1 MKHAILLLAAATF
14 ALGSATAGAQTIA
27 GCKIEPNT
35 KCAGSKLWRADLR
48 GAKLAGADLSG
59 ADLTDSDMSKAD
71 LSNANLSKAN
81 LLGAKVEGV
90 NWTGANLSGA
100 TMTASRDAY
109 GVPQP
114 KVCKDGSIGACK

>member
-1 MKHAILLLAAATF
+1 MKHAILMLAAATF

-35 KCAGSKLWRADLR
+35 KCAGTKLWRADLR
-48 GAKLAGADLSG
+48 AAKLAGADLSG
-59 ADLTDSDMSKAD
+59 ADMTDAD

-90 NWTGANLSGA
+90 NWTGTNLSGA
-100 TMTASRDAY
+100 TMTASRDSY

>member
-1 MKHAILLLAAATF
+1 MKHVLLLPAVAMF

-35 KCAGSKLWRADLR
+35 KCAGTKLWRADLR

-59 ADLTDSDMSKAD
+59 ADLTESDMSKAD

-81 LLGAKVEGV
+81 LLDARVEGV

-100 TMTASRDAY
+100 TMTASRDSY
-109 GVPQP
+109 GMPLL
-114 KVCKDGSIGACK
+114 KVCKDDSVGACK

>member
-1 MKHAILLLAAATF
+1 MKHAILMLATATL

-27 GCKIEPNT
+27 GCKIEPKT
-35 KCAGSKLWRADLR
+35 KCAGTKLWRADLR

-59 ADLTDSDMSKAD
+59 ADLTDSDLSKAD

-81 LLGAKVEGV
+81 LLGARTDNV
-90 NWTGANLSGA
+90 NFTGANLSGA
-100 TMTASRDAY
+100 TMTASRDSY